1 MVWGCCDYWDL
12 DTEPQ
17 PIDQERLRVLWTA
30 EFDIVNPETP
40 PLVVDDMIIHSGG
53 SEIEALNLH
62 TGEKLWGHEI
72 EGGRGIISRYLGYDA
87 YRHNIFFSHINI
99 FSDSKEDSR
108 EFRVIDAAT
117 GKEEL
122 RFTDIAAWLDGHEV
136 LPDGYVIVGDTTDAY
151 RINVNGQ
158 LLEEYSFDL
167 VIASAIYNNGILYFS
182 QAETIHGALTLGG
195 ILAVD
200 VASGD
205 SLWAYNTQYG
215 GFHWAKTILEEG
227 VLYAGSI
234 GNGDKYVFVAL
245 DVATGSPIWEY
256 QTSEYLE
263 FGESSVLGPEFV
275 YYRSHMFIFALNKAT
290 GEKAWTFKWS
300 SSSGVNM
307 VYLGGY
313 VYLSNHSRIFVL
325 DGQTGEL
332 VHEEPFAETGGFYW
346 SLAASKDKVFAQTGF
361 HLIAYEPWHLRQQE

>member
-30 EFDIVNPETP
+30 EFDIVNPQTP

-72 EGGRGIISRYLGYDA
+72 EGGLGISSSYLGYDA
-87 YRHNIFFSHINI
+87 YRHKIFFGDRND
-99 FSDSKEDSR
+99 FE
-108 EFRVIDAAT
+108 VIDAAT
-117 GKEEL
+117 GKEQFRL
-122 RFTDIAAWLDGHEV
+122 SNIVHIAGGHIA
-136 LPDGYVIVGDTTDAY
+136 LPDGYAIVGDTTDAY
-151 RINVNGQ
+151 HIDVNGNI
-158 LLEEYSFDL
+158 LKTYSEPMGT
-167 VIASAIYNNGILYFS
+167 ASILAWNNMLILS
-182 QAETIHGALTLGG
+182 KVKTIHGALTLGR

-300 SSSGVNM
+300 SSTGVNM

-313 VYLSNHSRIFVL
+313 VYLSDHNRIFVL

-332 VHEEPFAETGGFYW
+332 VHEEPFAETGGYYW
-346 SLAASKDKVFAQTGF
+346 RLAASKDKVFAQTGF